1 MKNIIVQSFKQQ
13 LKQSTN
19 RPTFRFILILQP
31 IFNCLLLYFL
41 LKNQSSQQIG
51 EYLFVNVCIMN
62 LWSAVVFSSAS
73 DLERERRMGTL
84 GSNFATPADFRLIYL
99 GKVFSNTFLAISSF
113 VITFLF
119 IRVILGLNII
129 FPRLDVTIFLLIVI
143 LFSFIS
149 LSITLGFLFLIY
161 RNAIIWINVLEYPI
175 YVLSGIA
182 IDIKYLPSYLHPFSF
197 ILPTR
202 WIVRLL
208 KYSFE
213 QQITLLDIVKSF
225 DFWILVFL
233 TIIYTCVFLLLNKY
247 VTYKVMKKGNL
258 EVY

>member
-99 GKVFSNTFLAISSF
+99 GKVYYFF
-113 VITFLF
+113 V
-119 IRVILGLNII
+119 
-129 FPRLDVTIFLLIVI
+129 
-143 LFSFIS
+143 
-149 LSITLGFLFLIY
+149 Y
-161 RNAIIWINVLEYPI
+161 
-175 YVLSGIA
+175 
-182 IDIKYLPSYLHPFSF
+182 
-197 ILPTR
+197 
-202 WIVRLL
+202 
-208 KYSFE
+208 
-213 QQITLLDIVKSF
+213 
-225 DFWILVFL
+225 
-233 TIIYTCVFLLLNKY
+233 
-247 VTYKVMKKGNL
+247 
-258 EVY
+258 